1 MARGARSDSVFAQR
15 ATTFIGRDDALAEV
29 GALLVDRRLITLT
42 GTGGCGKTRLA
53 TEVARTVE
61 HDYADGGV
69 FVDLAPVESATLVRH
84 AFASAAG
91 VREEGAATISELL
104 WTALAT
110 RQMLVVVDNCE
121 RLLDACA
128 ELIDG
133 ILSRCDGVTV
143 LATSRE
149 PLGVEGETTWR
160 VPSLTLPPADTDD
173 PFASLQQCGAGRL
186 LLDRARLARPDM
198 VWSQADNEAAVTI
211 CRRLD
216 GIPLA
221 LELAASRLRVFSPA
235 DVAVAMDDRFRLLNA
250 GPRTAPPRQRTL
262 EASIRWS
269 YDLLDITAQR
279 VLRRLSVF
287 AGRFALDDAR
297 AVCACGNVDCDDVWP
312 VLADLVDRS
321 LVQADSG
328 GFRLLETVREYCLLR
343 LREAGEERQ
352 IRDCHLE
359 HFIGVAHAFDLIS
372 ETAEL
377 TSANEAIAL
386 ELDDLRNAMRWSQE
400 SGRLTDGLHLAA
412 ALRLFWTTAARN
424 QEGRWWIEQFLAA
437 DPRTDP
443 LARAHALLA
452 SAQLAL
458 FAIDPLQQ
466 AERATEA
473 LAISREHGDQTM
485 EARALVLVGWAKVF
499 IEPVEARTLLVDGRD
514 LGAVV
519 NDEVRVEF
527 ASFGCGTAA
536 LLCGDLT
543 AAASDLELGLSLARK
558 RTTFGLTYGLG
569 ALGFVRLL
577 QGMVDE
583 GLGLL
588 DEATSSEGRDTGFN
602 AALAG
607 QWYSLAQ
614 LYRGDYAEGLRRIE
628 EVVSWSRDLGQ
639 PTFLALL
646 DACWH
651 HRAAGDHDA
660 VVAALEEA
668 MPVLRFVG
676 LKWYEVQ
683 ALRLLGDAAAARG
696 DDVGAAEHWRCAVE
710 QADLQP
716 NPLSKTLALI
726 GLAGA
731 HDIDE
736 SMARDLLR
744 DAARTALAAGYRIG
758 ALDALEALAVQFV
771 VSSCNGDRDSHVAD
785 TARTLGALDAERRRI
800 GYVRYPCDR
809 PRYEIALAALRSR
822 LGNEF
827 ERTYNEGTSLTID
840 TCAATLLRGD
850 RRPVRPPSGWA
861 SLTPAELRIAQLVS
875 EGLTNPQVGAR
886 LFLSRRTVQSH
897 LSHVFA
903 KLEITGRTE
912 LAAMMSRRQDNSHGG
927 PRPPWTPQTKPHGR
941 E

>member
-1 MARGARSDSVFAQR
+1 MTREARSDSIFARR
-15 ATTFIGRDDALAEV
+15 ATTFIGRDSALEEI
-29 GALLVDRRLITLT
+29 GTLLTERPLITLT

-53 TEVARTVE
+53 IEVARAVE
-61 HDYADGGV
+61 QDYADGGV
-69 FVDLAPVESATLVRH
+69 FVDLAPVESATLVPH

-91 VREEGAATISELL
+91 VREEGAAPVGDLL
-104 WTALAT
+104 LTVLAT
-110 RQMLVVVDNCE
+110 KQLLLVVDNCE
-121 RLLDACA
+121 RVLDACA
-128 ELIDG
+128 ELIDS
-133 ILSRCDGVTV
+133 ILSRCAGVTV

-160 VPSLTLPPADTDD
+160 VPSLTLPSANTGDS
-173 PFASLQQCGAGRL
+173 FAALQRCGAGML

-198 VWSQADNEAAVTI
+198 VWSDADNEAAVTI

-235 DVAVAMDDRFRLLNA
+235 DVAAGMDDRFRLLNA

-262 EASIRWS
+262 EASIKWS

-287 AGRFALDDAR
+287 AGWFALDDAR
-297 AVCACGNVDCDDVWP
+297 AVCGCANVDADDVWP
-312 VLADLVDRS
+312 ELADLVDRS
-321 LVQADSG
+321 LVQAGSG
-328 GFRLLETVREYCLLR
+328 GFRLLETVREYCGLR

-352 IRDCHLE
+352 VRDCHLE
-359 HFIGVAHAFDLIS
+359 HFIAVAHEFDLVS

-377 TSANEAIAL
+377 TKASGAIAL

-400 SGRLTDGLHLAA
+400 SGRPTDGLHLAA
-412 ALRLFWTTAARN
+412 ALRLFWTTESRN
-424 QEGRWWIEQFLAA
+424 QEGRWWIEKFLAA
-437 DPRTDP
+437 DLGNDP

-458 FAIDPLQQ
+458 FAIDPRQQ

-485 EARALVLVGWAKVF
+485 EARALVLVGWAKLF
-499 IEPVEARTLLVDGRD
+499 IDPVEARALLVKGRD
-514 LGAVV
+514 LGAIV
-519 NDEVRVEF
+519 NDEIRVEF

-543 AAASDLELGLSLARK
+543 AAAADLELGLTLAKK

-569 ALGFVRLL
+569 ALGYVRLQ
-577 QGMVDE
+577 QGLVAE
-583 GLGLL
+583 AFELL
-588 DEATSSEGRDTGFN
+588 DEATSWEGRDTGFN
-602 AALAG
+602 VALAS

-614 LYRGDYAEGLRRIE
+614 LHRGDYEEGMRRIE
-628 EVVSWSRDLGQ
+628 NVVSRSRALGQ

-651 HRAAGDHDA
+651 HRAAGDHCA
-660 VVAALEEA
+660 VVAALEES
-668 MPVLRFVG
+668 MPVLQFVG
-676 LKWYEVQ
+676 LKRYEVQ

-696 DDVGAAEHWRCAVE
+696 DNVEAALHWRRAAEL
-710 QADLQP
+710 ADSQP

-736 SMARDLLR
+736 ARARNMLR
-744 DAARTALAAGYRIG
+744 DAARSAIGAGYRIG
-758 ALDALEALAVQFV
+758 TVDALEALAVRHFN
-771 VSSCNGDRDSHVAD
+771 STCSNGHRDAHVGDA
-785 TARTLGALDAERRRI
+785 ARALGAIDAERVRL
-800 GYVRYPCDR
+800 GYVRFPCDR
-809 PRYEIALAALRSR
+809 RPYDAAVSALKAR

-827 ERTYNEGTSLTID
+827 ERTYAEGTRLTID
-840 TCAATLLRGD
+840 VGVAALLRGD
-850 RRPVRPPSGWA
+850 RRPARPPSGWE
-861 SLTPAELRIAQLVS
+861 SLTPAELRVAQLVS
-875 EGLTNPQVGAR
+875 EGLTNPQVGER

-903 KLEITGRTE
+903 KLEIAGRTE
-912 LAAMMSRRQDNSHGG
+912 LAALVSRRRDMAG
-927 PRPPWTPQTKPHGR
+927 
-941 E
+941 